1 LKKLRLLGVL
11 PKHLTMKALV
21 EKLESFNTATKDT
34 VDLLIN
40 LFVKT
45 EFKKG
50 WILGD
55 SPWQQTPT
63 LFYISDGLL
72 RGTVEYEESVYT
84 MWLMENG
91 FLIPGNRFL
100 SNRNGVT
107 EIIEFLTDT
116 HAYALNLYRADSIA
130 KGNVSLYKM
139 LLEIYEENLIEGRK
153 RELMLRM
160 ETAEERINYY
170 KKSNPSIIYKT
181 DKHIFA
187 PYVRMSVRHLDRFK
201 GEK

>member
-1 LKKLRLLGVL
+1 
-11 PKHLTMKALV
+11 MKALV
-21 EKLESFNTATKDT
+21 EKLESFNTASKDT
-34 VDLLIN
+34 VNLLIN

-72 RGTVEYEESVYT
+72 RGTAEYEESVYT

-91 FLIPGNRFL
+91 FLVPGNRFL
-100 SNRNGVT
+100 SKRNGIT
-107 EIIEFLTDT
+107 EIIEFLSDT
-116 HAYALNLYRADSIA
+116 KAYALNLYRADNLA
-130 KGNVSLYKM
+130 RGNVSLYKM
-139 LLEIYEENLIEGRK
+139 LLEIYEENLIDGRK

-160 ETAEERINYY
+160 DTATERINYY
-170 KKSNPSIIYKT
+170 KKTNPSIIYKI
-181 DKHIFA
+181 DKNIFA

>member
-1 LKKLRLLGVL
+1 LGVS
-11 PKHLTMKALV
+11 PKHLPMKALV

-72 RGTVEYEESVYT
+72 RGTAEYEESVYT

-91 FLIPGNRFL
+91 FLVPGNRFL
-100 SNRNGVT
+100 SKRNGIT
-107 EIIEFLTDT
+107 EIIEFLSDT
-116 HAYALNLYRADSIA
+116 KAYALNLYRADNLA
-130 KGNVSLYKM
+130 RGNVSLYKM
-139 LLEIYEENLIEGRK
+139 LLEIYEENLIDGRK

-160 ETAEERINYY
+160 DTATERINYF
-170 KKSNPSIIYKT
+170 KKTNPSIIYKT
-181 DKHIFA
+181 DKNIFA

>member
-1 LKKLRLLGVL
+1 LRVL
-11 PKHLTMKALV
+11 PKHLPMKALV
-21 EKLESFNTATKDT
+21 EKLESFNTASKDT

-72 RGTVEYEESVYT
+72 RGTAEYEESVYT

-91 FLIPGNRFL
+91 FLVPGNRFL
-100 SNRNGVT
+100 SKRNGIT
-107 EIIEFLTDT
+107 EIIEFLSDT
-116 HAYALNLYRADSIA
+116 KAYALNLYRADNLA
-130 KGNVSLYKM
+130 RGNVSLYKM
-139 LLEIYEENLIEGRK
+139 LLEIYEENLIDGRK

-160 ETAEERINYY
+160 DTATERINYY
-170 KKSNPSIIYKT
+170 KKTNPSIIYKT
-181 DKHIFA
+181 DKNIFA

>member
-1 LKKLRLLGVL
+1 MGVS
-11 PKHLTMKALV
+11 PKHLPMKALV

-72 RGTVEYEESVYT
+72 RGTAEYEESVYT

-91 FLIPGNRFL
+91 FLVPGNRFL
-100 SNRNGVT
+100 SKRNGIT
-107 EIIEFLTDT
+107 EIIEFLSDT
-116 HAYALNLYRADSIA
+116 KAYALNLYRADNLA
-130 KGNVSLYKM
+130 RGNVSLYKM
-139 LLEIYEENLIEGRK
+139 LLEIYEENLIDGRK

-160 ETAEERINYY
+160 DTATERINYF
-170 KKSNPSIIYKT
+170 KKTNPSIIYKT
-181 DKHIFA
+181 DKNIFA

>member
-1 LKKLRLLGVL
+1 MEALL
-11 PKHLTMKALV
+11 
-21 EKLESFNTATKDT
+21 EKLESFNTATKET
-34 VDLLIN
+34 VETLKN

-63 LFYISDGLL
+63 LFYISTGLL
-72 RGTVEYEESVYT
+72 RGTVEYDETVYT
-84 MWLMENG
+84 MWLMESG

-100 SNRNGVT
+100 SKRNGVT
-107 EIIEFLTDT
+107 EIIEFLSDT
-116 HAYALNLYRADSIA
+116 KAYALNLYRADNLA
-130 KGNVSLYKM
+130 RGNVSLYKM
-139 LLEIYEENLIEGRK
+139 LLEIYEENLIDGRK

-160 ETAEERINYY
+160 DTATERINYY
-170 KKSNPSIIYKT
+170 KKTNPSIIYKT
-181 DKHIFA
+181 DKNIFA